1 MHCDTSLPTQNEPAV
16 PARSASDGCLHPLE
30 FDEPFPVKSRP
41 RLLVSVRNGT
51 EALAAVR
58 GGADIIDVK
67 EPSAGSLG
75 MASMAT
81 IVDIHE
87 TLTRTAPQVPCS
99 VALGELLELSG
110 ESIPSIPQT
119 VQWLKMGLSR
129 CGRRSDW
136 QELWVSARN
145 TIRPKGAWIAVAYVD
160 AVAAAAPTIREVLE
174 AAIKSHCAGLL
185 LDTFS
190 KSSGTLLDALTP
202 MALQEIVRDAQS
214 AGLMVALAGRL
225 GRCDLPAVLAANPD
239 VIAVRSAVCRGHD
252 RTAIMEEVLVREFH
266 TAMVS
271 VPHAESIAAR

>member
-1 MHCDTSLPTQNEPAV
+1 MKTC
-16 PARSASDGCLHPLE
+16 
-30 FDEPFPVKSRP
+30 P

-75 MASMAT
+75 MASPAT

-87 TLTRTAPQVPCS
+87 TLTRTAAQVPCS
-99 VALGELLELSG
+99 VALGELLEISR
-110 ESIPSIPQT
+110 ESLPLIPQT
-119 VQWLKMGLSR
+119 VQWLKMGLSG

-136 QELWVSARN
+136 QELWVTARN
-145 TIRPKGAWIAVAYVD
+145 AIRPQGAWIAVAYAD
-160 AVAAAAPTIREVLE
+160 AVAAAAPTIREILE

-202 MALQEIVRDAQS
+202 MALQEIVHDAQN

-225 GRCDLPAVLAANPD
+225 RRCDLPAVLAANPD
-239 VIAVRSAVCRGHD
+239 VIAVRSAVCRGQD
-252 RTAIMEEVLVREFH
+252 RTAVMEEVLVREFRA
-266 TAMVS
+266 AMVS
-271 VPHAESIAAR
+271 APFAESVTAR